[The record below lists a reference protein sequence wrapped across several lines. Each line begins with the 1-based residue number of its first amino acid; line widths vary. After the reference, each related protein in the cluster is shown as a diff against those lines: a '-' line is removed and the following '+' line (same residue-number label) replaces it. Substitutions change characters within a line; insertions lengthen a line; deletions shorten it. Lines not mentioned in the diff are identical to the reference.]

1 MKKAQQQLISNF
13 FNLEQF
19 AVVGASKDRSK
30 FGNKV
35 LRCYGLHQ
43 KTAIPINKKETEVEG
58 IAAVKSLTV
67 LAEQN
72 PDSVDK
78 TGVSIITP
86 PAVTRL
92 VLEEGISK
100 GYRWFFL
107 QPGTVD
113 ATVRNYMTEAKRND
127 PSINVIEDCVLVQ
140 LGCEDDI

>member
-1 MKKAQQQLISNF
+1 MQKAQQQLIKNF
-13 FNLEQF
+13 FDLEQF

-43 KTAIPINKKETEVEG
+43 KTAIPINKTEKEVEG
-58 IAAVKSLTV
+58 IAALESLTV

-72 PDSVDK
+72 PNSVAK
-78 TGVSIITP
+78 TGISIITP
-86 PAVTRL
+86 PAVTRQ
-92 VLEEGISK
+92 VLEEGISR

-107 QPGTVD
+107 QPGTID
-113 ATVRNYMTEAKRND
+113 APVRNYLTEARQID
-127 PSINVIEDCVLVQ
+127 PSIKVIEDCVLVR